1 MVIGLR
7 NAVRNLSK
15 TDTEAAKK
23 SIGDVSDKFG
33 IDVLLSAQGN
43 SGTILSFLFKN
54 LKSELKGKKDIK
66 VEEMSKTLA
75 DIGSRAMENAMAKA
89 QRGTLLSVLEVG
101 TLKQQEKKPTTI
113 LQLIRYWYDE
123 SLKSLLNTPNE
134 LIVNNKK

>member
-7 NAVRNLSK
+7 TAVRNLSK

-101 TLKQQEKKPTTI
+101 TLK
-113 LQLIRYWYDE
+113 R
-123 SLKSLLNTPNE
+123 
-134 LIVNNKK
+134 IVSIKGSK

>member
-7 NAVRNLSK
+7 TAVRNLSK

-75 DIGSRAMENAMAKA
+75 DIGSRAMKNAMAK
-89 QRGTLLSVLEVG
+89 
-101 TLKQQEKKPTTI
+101 
-113 LQLIRYWYDE
+113 D
-123 SLKSLLNTPNE
+123 
-134 LIVNNKK
+134 

>member
-54 LKSELKGKKDIK
+54 LKSEL
-66 VEEMSKTLA
+66 
-75 DIGSRAMENAMAKA
+75 
-89 QRGTLLSVLEVG
+89 
-101 TLKQQEKKPTTI
+101 
-113 LQLIRYWYDE
+113 
-123 SLKSLLNTPNE
+123 
-134 LIVNNKK
+134 